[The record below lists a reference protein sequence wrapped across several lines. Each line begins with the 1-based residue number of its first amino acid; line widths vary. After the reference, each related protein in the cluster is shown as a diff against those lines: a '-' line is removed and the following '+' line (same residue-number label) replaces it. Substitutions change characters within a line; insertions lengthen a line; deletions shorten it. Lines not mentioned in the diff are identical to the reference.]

1 VNLKLARDRNAQVI
15 SFVMIQTFEYCLDLS
30 KFDQETLL
38 SPDEAQV
45 SILSLEL
52 LKIHVIHG
60 LASEVTIVTYKVE
73 AFPKASPVALQ
84 VVVPTTSVTSTIPGP
99 GVGEESKK
107 TDLEAAVVARIMH
120 LEVVAARILQV
131 EAATT

>member
-1 VNLKLARDRNAQVI
+1 VNLKLARDRNAQVL

-38 SPDEAQV
+38 SLDVAQV

-60 LASEVTIVTYKVE
+60 LASEVTIVTYKVD
-73 AFPKASPVALQ
+73 AFPKASPAALQ
-84 VVVPTTSVTSTIPGP
+84 VVVPTTSVTSTIPRP

-131 EAATT
+131 EVATT